1 MAIDYLGRI
10 RSFLAALPETID
22 AFLVVTGDPWGS
34 EYLPDHWAL
43 RAHLTGFTG
52 SAGTLLLC
60 RAAPHVLWTDS
71 RYTLAAT
78 ERCRALGLVF
88 CEEHRALDRE
98 LPDKVRG
105 LAVGFDPET
114 LSEAEVRRLEAAF
127 EEVGARLIALP
138 DALRTGWP
146 DERPAEVA
154 APLFRIDPPEASGLR
169 LARLRETMEE
179 GESTLIGPE
188 ETAWFTHLR
197 AFDVACN
204 TTPHVRLWVPKTGE
218 ALLLADSPRLNAELL
233 AELAREGIRVG
244 RLSDI
249 PRGTL
254 LADPARLPSSLWREL
269 ARAGFTLCETSSPVP
284 LWMSVKCSK
293 EIRRTKRALLED
305 ARAQIEWMARLEERL
320 AAGERLTE
328 WDAARM
334 LIAERRKAKDY
345 LCESFDPIVAFGLN
359 AALPHYKTAPD
370 TAAPIDGNGLLLV
383 DSGMHSRLG
392 TTDTTRMFAV
402 GTPPREALAA
412 STRVLQGMLALARA
426 RFTAGTPAVALDA
439 LARAPLWAA
448 GLDFG
453 HGTGHGIGFAQ
464 SVHEGPLR
472 ISPRALDALP
482 VNATVSDE
490 PGYYAAGRFGIRWEN
505 TLRVVPDPE
514 HEGFLAFETLTR
526 LPLARGAFDPS
537 LLSEEEIRQIDI
549 FHARVR
555 EELLT
560 LSFSEAAEAWLLRE
574 TRPLGKDPS

>member
-1 MAIDYLGRI
+1 MSIDHLGRI
-10 RSFLAALPETID
+10 RSFLATLPDSID

-52 SAGTLLLC
+52 SAGTLLL
-60 RAAPHVLWTDS
+60 RRDAPHVLWTDS

-88 CEEHRALDRE
+88 HEQRRALRSE
-98 LPDKVRG
+98 LPEEAEG

-114 LSEAEVRRLEAAF
+114 LSEAEVRRLEAAL
-127 EEVGARLIALP
+127 EEVDARLIAVP
-138 DALRTGWP
+138 DALRSGWT
-146 DERPAEVA
+146 ENRPAEVA
-154 APLFRIDPPEASGLR
+154 APLFRIDPPEASSLR
-169 LARLRETMEE
+169 LARLRDTMEE
-179 GESTLIGPE
+179 GESTLVGPE

-284 LWMSVKCSK
+284 LWMSVKCSE

-345 LCESFDPIVAFGLN
+345 LCESFDPIVAFGPN
-359 AALPHYKTAPD
+359 AALPHYETAPD

-402 GTPPREALAA
+402 GTPPQEALAA
-412 STRVLQGMLALARA
+412 STRVLQGML
-426 RFTAGTPAVALDA
+426 A

-537 LLSEEEIRQIDI
+537 LLSEEEIRQIDF

-560 LSFSEAAEAWLLRE
+560 LSLSEAAEAWLLRE